1 MLSRS
6 VCESS
11 GLGKREQPP
20 RVIVAQ
26 VLGTAL
32 LLWDGRGFHEGT
44 VAKRVKTATSR
55 ASSLVAVGDR
65 VDLEDAG
72 RGMLR
77 VVGVG
82 PRSSFLARAARAAR
96 GGRDRVQVIA
106 ANADQA
112 VIVSSAADPPFRP
125 GLVDRFALLA
135 LRGGMTPLLCL
146 NKVDLVGPGEAK
158 RLVGESCIPLEAVHV
173 SAARGDGLETL
184 RARLA
189 GRTSVLVGHS
199 GVGKSSLLGRLFPAE
214 SITTG
219 ELSGRTRKGRHTT
232 ASARLYP
239 LPEGGHVID
248 TPGVRAVP
256 LGPIHATEVA
266 GLFPEIHGAEP
277 CRFRPCTHLREPGC
291 TVREGVASG
300 AIPERVYARY
310 ARLLAEAEGDA

>member
-1 MLSRS
+1 
-6 VCESS
+6 
-11 GLGKREQPP
+11 
-20 RVIVAQ
+20 VIVAQ

-32 LLWDGRGFHEGT
+32 LLWDGRAFHEAT
-44 VAKRVKTATSR
+44 VTKRIKTD
-55 ASSLVAVGDR
+55 ASWAASLVAVGDR
-65 VDLEDAG
+65 VEVEEG
-72 RGMLR
+72 GQGMLR

-82 PRSSFLARAARAAR
+82 PRTSFLARAARAAR

-146 NKVDLVGPGEAK
+146 NKVDLAGPEEAR
-158 RLVGESCIPLEAVHV
+158 RLVGESCLPLDAVHV
-173 SAARGDGLETL
+173 SAARGDGLDAL
-184 RARLA
+184 RGALA

-199 GVGKSSLLGRLFPAE
+199 GVGKSSLLGRLFPSE
-214 SITTG
+214 SFATR
-219 ELSGRTRKGRHTT
+219 EVSGRTRKGRHTT

-256 LGPIHATEVA
+256 LGTIHPTEVA
-266 GLFPEIHGAEP
+266 ELFPEIHGAAP

-310 ARLLAEAEGDA
+310 ARLLAEAEEDA